1 MFFYCLVV
9 EKKTKS
15 MAYFS
20 AGKNKTYNPINSI
33 IPMDW
38 IKNMGAGV
46 GMNYNGIF
54 TVPTDGIY
62 MFTFSGITT
71 VAGTRVQ
78 LRVNDNSYGTAWAE
92 GKAGTY
98 ALQAVI
104 ALNAGST
111 VCMWLEEGSVGD
123 YNKWNTHF
131 TGVQL
136 AFL

>member
-1 MFFYCLVV
+1 
-9 EKKTKS
+9 
-15 MAYFS
+15 
-20 AGKNKTYNPINSI
+20 
-33 IPMDW
+33 MDW

-46 GMNYNGIF
+46 GMDYNGVF

-71 VAGTRVQ
+71 VGWTRVQ
-78 LRVNDNSYGTAWAE
+78 LRVNDKSYGHAWANDF
-92 GKAGTY
+92 AGTY

-111 VCMWLEEGSVGD
+111 VCMWLEEGTVGD
-123 YNKWNTHF
+123 HNKWNTHF